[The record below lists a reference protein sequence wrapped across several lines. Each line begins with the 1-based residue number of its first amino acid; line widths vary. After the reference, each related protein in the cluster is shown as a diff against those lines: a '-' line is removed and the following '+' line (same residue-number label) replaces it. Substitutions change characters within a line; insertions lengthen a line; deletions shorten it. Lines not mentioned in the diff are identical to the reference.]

1 MKDTTR
7 QKQIGKNLQRLR
19 KDAGFKSAK
28 AFAESI
34 GFNPGRYTSYEQGE
48 RAFTYEQAW
57 EMADA
62 LHCTLDELG
71 GRQFDARRYSDL
83 RQERMNLA
91 YESLADSEKGTI
103 AGVVESYARDTARRI
118 EKNGAEAPAGTSS
131 PA

>member
-1 MKDTTR
+1 MKNNDR
-7 QKQIGKNLQRLR
+7 RKAIGKNLQRIR
-19 KDAGFKSAK
+19 KDAGYKSA
-28 AFAESI
+28 ASFANVL
-34 GFNPGRYTSYEQGE
+34 GVKTGTYTSWEQGE
-48 RAFTYEQAW
+48 SIFSYEQAW
-57 EMADA
+57 EIADA

-118 EKNGAEAPAGTSS
+118 EKNGAEDPVGAPSTA
-131 PA
+131 